1 MRSWYENLKPR
12 ASSRFQLLL
21 AGAMWSVVGAGLLAF
36 GTVLIGSA
44 SSTPYGQFLLLGG
57 VGLGVL
63 KSRLLLDRTARKITV
78 RIAERGEGRC
88 AGSFLSFRSWALV
101 AVMIL
106 AGRFLRGGALPT
118 AAVGILYA
126 AVGTGLLF
134 SSRVAWKTWQDHG
147 VSP

>member
-1 MRSWYENLKPR
+1 MKRWHENLKPR

-36 GTVLIGSA
+36 GTILIRGA
-44 SSTPYGQFLLLGG
+44 SSTPSAQLLLLGG
-57 VGLGVL
+57 V
-63 KSRLLLDRTARKITV
+63 LDRTARKITV

-106 AGRFLRGGALPT
+106 AGRFLRGGGLPA

-134 SSRVAWKTWQDHG
+134 SSRVAWKAWRNHG

>member
-1 MRSWYENLKPR
+1 MKSWYESLKPR
-12 ASSRFQLLL
+12 ASSRFQLFL
-21 AGAMWSVVGAGLLAF
+21 AGAMWSAVGAGLLAF
-36 GTVLIGSA
+36 GTIWIRGGSSPPRA
-44 SSTPYGQFLLLGG
+44 LFLLLGG

-101 AVMIL
+101 AVMVL
-106 AGRFLRGGALPT
+106 AGRFLRGGALPVT
-118 AAVGILYA
+118 AVGILYV

-134 SSRVAWKTWQDHG
+134 SSRIAWQAWKIHG

>member
-1 MRSWYENLKPR
+1 MKSWYENLKPR

-21 AGAMWSVVGAGLLAF
+21 AGAMWSVVGAGLLTF
-36 GTVLIGSA
+36 GTIWIRSGSSPPRA
-44 SSTPYGQFLLLGG
+44 LLLLLAG

-63 KSRLLLDRTARKITV
+63 KSRLLLDKTARKITV

-106 AGRFLRGGALPT
+106 AGRFLRGGALP
-118 AAVGILYA
+118 AAAIGILYA

-134 SSRVAWKTWQDHG
+134 SSRVAWQAWRNHG